1 MPALTSGLS
10 SSQGRDT
17 GGRHSPWS
25 RIAEPM
31 PGISAIRWMRRL
43 PAICELVA
51 VGETLE
57 KPPAQETGISEFAH
71 GGWSRPDVQTSLPV
85 GIFVQRI
92 SRSARYP

>member
-17 GGRHSPWS
+17 GGRHSPRS

-43 PAICELVA
+43 PAICVLVA
-51 VGETLE
+51 VGQTLE
-57 KPPAQETGISEFAH
+57 KPPAQETGI
-71 GGWSRPDVQTSLPV
+71 
-85 GIFVQRI
+85 QRI
-92 SRSARYP
+92 RSLRVVETRRPGQLASGHLRAEDFLQC